1 MKSRRDSKALMPKT
15 QRIRPMWVLWIP
27 SLCVVIS
34 MGLPL
39 IYLFAR
45 SIDAGSEF
53 WDIILRRRTLSI
65 LFRSISLVTAV
76 TITSAL
82 IAVPMAWL
90 TTRTDLP
97 YRKLWGIVAPLPLVI
112 PSYIGAFLIVIALG
126 PRGLLQDGL
135 GILFGVEK
143 IPSIYGFTGAWITL
157 SLLSYPYIF
166 LPVRAA
172 LSRMDRS
179 IEEASHNLGQ
189 GSWSTFKNITLP
201 LLKPSITSGGIL
213 VALYTLTDFGAVS
226 ILHYETFTWAVY
238 IQFESMIDRSMA
250 SILSLILVLCAI
262 FILLPTTLYSN
273 KGKLYRNDPG
283 TPTRPPPIPL
293 GQWRFTATLFCILV
307 IFFSLIVPMSV
318 LTYWLIR
325 GFEFFPSLT
334 NVLTATWNT
343 FSIAT
348 IASIMALLSSI
359 PIAILAVRYPNSWIK
374 LVERWTYMGFALPGI
389 VIALTLVFFGSQF
402 ATPLY
407 QTKTLLIFAY
417 LILFIPGSLGS
428 LQSSLEQINP
438 RLEEAARSL
447 GSSGLKVFL
456 SITVPLL
463 KPGIMSGLALVF
475 LLTSKELPATLI
487 LAPIGF
493 NTLATSIWS
502 NASEA
507 FFAETAA
514 YSLVL
519 ILLSSLPMIFLI
531 SKEHK
536 VK

>member
-1 MKSRRDSKALMPKT
+1 MKSLIDSKSFASKT
-15 QRIRPMWVLWIP
+15 KQNGSMWVLWLP
-27 SLCVVIS
+27 SMFVVIAMS
-34 MGLPL
+34 LPL
-39 IYLFAR
+39 IWLFAR
-45 SIDAGSEF
+45 SIDAGSDF
-53 WDIILRRRTLSI
+53 WDLVLRPRTLSI
-65 LFRSISLVTAV
+65 MLRSISLVIAV

-97 YRKLWGIVAPLPLVI
+97 YRKLWGIIAPLPLVI
-112 PSYIGAFLIVIALG
+112 PSYIGAFLVVIALG
-126 PRGLLQDGL
+126 PKGLLQDGL
-135 GILFGVEK
+135 DLVFGIEQ
-143 IPSIYGFTGAWITL
+143 IPSIYGFTGAWLTL

-166 LPVRAA
+166 LPVRAT

-179 IEEASHNLGQ
+179 IEEASHNLGK

-250 SILSLILVLCAI
+250 SIFSLILVLLAI
-262 FILLPTTLYSN
+262 LILLPTTLYSN
-273 KGKLYRNDPG
+273 KGRLYRNDPG
-283 TPTRPPPIPL
+283 TPTLPPPIPL
-293 GQWRFTATLFCILV
+293 GKWRFIATLFCIIVILFSLV
-307 IFFSLIVPMSV
+307 IPMSV
-318 LTYWLIR
+318 LTYWLVR

-334 NVLTATWNT
+334 NILTATWNT
-343 FSIAT
+343 FSIAI
-348 IASIMALLSSI
+348 IASIMALVSSI
-359 PIAILAVRYPNSWIK
+359 PIAILAVRYPNSWTK
-374 LVERWTYMGFALPGI
+374 LLERWTYMGFALPGL
-389 VIALTLVFFGSQF
+389 VIALALVFFGSQF

-407 QTKTLLIFAY
+407 QTRTLLVFGY
-417 LILFIPGSLGS
+417 LILFIPGCLGS

-447 GSSGLKVFL
+447 GSGGLKVFL
-456 SITVPLL
+456 SITLPLL
-463 KPGIMSGLALVF
+463 RPGIMSGLALVF
-475 LLTSKELPATLI
+475 LLTAKELPATLI

-493 NTLATSIWS
+493 STLATLIWS

-507 FFAETAA
+507 FFAQTAA

-531 SKEHK
+531 SKRT
-536 VK
+536 